1 MWLSMLLL
9 VPQAP
14 TSRII
19 LSDTPSSTVGNASA
33 KTSEKSIE
41 GIVGIVLGSS
51 VGYKLNGSV
60 AMMSVNCINEL
71 LPEMAAYYFC

>member
-1 MWLSMLLL
+1 MLLL

-33 KTSEKSIE
+33 KTSKKSVE

-51 VGYKLNGSV
+51 VGYKLNRSAPV
-60 AMMSVNCINEL
+60 MSVNCINEL